1 MARTKSSTKTK
12 EGEIELTGVKNELKD
27 YVDISIKKAIKE
39 ELDKSNKRLIREKN
53 KRILTRNIIIVILLC
68 IIALLLVL
76 MYKNR
81 FFNKYLGCEVS
92 TNTTTKETGVIDE
105 KEESVTKSDLI
116 KEFSYLLDN
125 VKIHEESEY
134 LDDFYSGKLSNEV
147 KNYLAFNNLDIASL
161 GTEED
166 YNLFDSS
173 LLRVE
178 YDKLFNSH
186 YEGLSFNYLGDK
198 VRYIDKMDSYITNKV
213 LDSKTSNIQREI
225 IDISVDDDTTIFT
238 CVEGILKDNHLYNV
252 LSKKEIR
259 YNKGNISDY
268 ENDLTKVTYT
278 FVNGRL
284 ESIKQIVK

>member
-1 MARTKSSTKTK
+1 MAKTTKTTKTK
-12 EGEIELTGVKNELKD
+12 EEKIDLTGVKDELKG

-53 KRILTRNIIIVILLC
+53 KRILTRNIIILILLI

-81 FFNKYLGCEVS
+81 FFNKYLGCE
-92 TNTTTKETGVIDE
+92 TNSITTKETKTVTA
-105 KEESVTKSDLI
+105 EEVPTVTKDDLI
-116 KEFSYLLDN
+116 KEFAYLLEN
-125 VKIHEESEY
+125 VKIHEDSEY
-134 LDDFYSGKLSNEV
+134 IEEFYSGKLSNEI

-161 GTEED
+161 GTEDD
-166 YNLFDSS
+166 YNIFDSS

-186 YEGLSFNYLGDK
+186 YEGLSFNYLNDK

-213 LDSKTSNIQREI
+213 LDSVKSNIQREI
-225 IDISVDDDTTIFT
+225 IDISVDDDTTVFT
-238 CVEGILKDNHLYNV
+238 CVEGVLKDNHLYNV
-252 LSKKEIR
+252 LTKKEVK
-259 YNKGNISDY
+259 YNKGSISDY
-268 ENDLTKVTYT
+268 EEYLTKVVYT

-284 ESIKQIVK
+284 ESIK